1 MIAAAAAALE
11 PGGVMLVREADAAA
25 GWRFAAVRFG
35 NRLKALAFGDWR
47 QREYFR
53 TIDEWL
59 ACFARHGLR
68 AEVRPMS
75 DGTPFANVLFRV
87 SRPDPLTGLVSDS
100 TRPPAPA
107 A

>member
-1 MIAAAAAALE
+1 
-11 PGGVMLVREADAAA
+11 MLVREADASA

-35 NRLKALAFGDWR
+35 NRLKALAFGAWR

-53 TIDEWL
+53 TTDEWL
-59 ACFARHGLR
+59 ACFASHGLH

-87 SRPDPLTGLVSDS
+87 SRQDQATGPASDS
-100 TRPPAPA
+100 TGPSVPAE
-107 A
+107 